1 VTIQLAGGEL
11 VTGTTDTFTN
21 ANPIL
26 TVTVR
31 VRPPQG
37 QEFSLVGFGDLSSGA
52 GASSP
57 AAKEPSGSPPSE
69 TPGPTSIPVLA
80 VRATAFP
87 NIGARFLAGE
97 FSRGK

>member
-1 VTIQLAGGEL
+1 MTIQLAGGEL
-11 VTGTTDTFTN
+11 VTETTDTGTK

-37 QEFSLVGFGDLSSGA
+37 QEFSLVGFGDLSSAA

-57 AAKEPSGSPPSE
+57 AAEEASGSPPSE
-69 TPGPTSIPVLA
+69 TTGSTSISVLA
-80 VRATAFP
+80 VCAIAPP
-87 NIGARFLAGE
+87 NIGSRFLAGE
-97 FSRGK
+97 SGRGK

>member
-1 VTIQLAGGEL
+1 MTIQLAGGEL
-11 VTGTTDTFTN
+11 VTETTDTGTK

-37 QEFSLVGFGDLSSGA
+37 QEFSLVGFGDLSSAA

-69 TPGPTSIPVLA
+69 TPGPTSSPVFGVSA
-80 VRATAFP
+80 AAFP
-87 NIGARFLAGE
+87 NNGARFLAGE